1 MKIQAKKV
9 KIISMKPHKVVI
21 EFVETKTKVMFP
33 RKAFEQ
39 RLEIGLFELVGPV
52 QLPNVL

>member
-1 MKIQAKKV
+1 MKIETKKV
-9 KIISMKPHKVVI
+9 KIISMKPHKVII

-52 QLPNVL
+52 QMPSVL